1 MSEFDL
7 SPLPN
12 DATEADRNAR
22 VNALITAVRP
32 FTRFIGQNGVSIHVS
47 QGNVIAEINTK
58 EIASIIQSASATDSG
73 GATSGNATTGNDTNG
88 ISDPNDPGET
98 FTPGDANTPGASVAY
113 EARLRSGTASLVGY
127 AEFASPSTP
136 AKKYRTITA
145 SGTQSQNRYLAGSS
159 CGIPEGIP
167 VSSGFL
173 SGNINYDVATGAP
186 SGTMTYTGT
195 VGVIGTTD
203 VSSMTTLPAPSV
215 GEYTVNNTPTTSTAT
230 INSGCFATSIEFQYT
245 ELSFKTELTNEDTDV
260 NAITRWRAAT
270 SFGSWGSATFPA
282 ASAAYNART
291 TGFTFT
297 YEEAEFRAT
306 YTGLPAAWLFKA
318 KVRVVRVNQATSA
331 VSTVSTLVFNVTTDG
346 SGGATFTVSVIP
358 LGNSSG
364 AVVYD
369 PGYTYRVQSI
379 THYL

>member
-1 MSEFDL
+1 MKPEDQAYLYMELERQMQDL
-7 SPLPN
+7 RDYVDGALTPFLNFTGVNGLKVTISDSN
-12 DATEADRNAR
+12 IVIDADELQAGDGYGG
-22 VNALITAVRP
+22 NALAPIVG
-32 FTRFIGQNGVSIHVS
+32 IGN
-47 QGNVIAEINTK
+47 NT
-58 EIASIIQSASATDSG
+58 G
-73 GATSGNATTGNDTNG
+73 GTP
-88 ISDPNDPGET
+88 DPNDPGEE
-98 FTPGDANTPGASVAY
+98 FTPGDANTPTGAVSY
-113 EARLRSGTASLVGY
+113 ESRIRSAMASLVGY

-136 AKKYRTITA
+136 ARKYRTITA

-195 VGVIGTTD
+195 VGVIRTTD

-245 ELSFKTELTNEDTDV
+245 ELSFKTELTNEDTDI

-306 YTGLPAAWLFKA
+306 YTGLPPNWPFTA
-318 KVRVVRVNQATSA
+318 KVRITKVNQATGA
-331 VSTVSTLVFNVTTDG
+331 VLTVSRLVYSLITDD
-346 SGGATFTVSVIP
+346 SGGATFTVSVVPI
-358 LGNSSG
+358 SSDGSGG
-364 AVVYD
+364 AVYGG
-369 PGYTYRVQSI
+369 GYTYRVQSI
-379 THYL
+379 AHYL